1 MESKEDNDA
10 GAEAQDESTGDGK
23 SRWSLGLW
31 SEFIGWPVQILAAAT
46 AVRIERERLWV
57 RRRIE
62 RFVFLDGR
70 RLRKSIDIE
79 LTVPSNFTTAATPGA
94 AILPVAQPTKRFMRN
109 FRMVDEAGKELASL
123 TRDENSAVSTTMLA
137 QHAEEVVGGQSI
149 PESVVFD
156 LADVAGLR
164 WHRDDFPDD
173 EARQLRRES
182 ALERFRMA
190 PTPAGYV
197 TPEAQALTP
206 ACVRGRLWADDV
218 MRSRI
223 LQRAERFLL
232 LVPDLGEGGERR
244 KLTIEY
250 EWEVDPREEKRSS
263 RPKPSIPARARSVV
277 RQIARGES
285 IDHPVNIPTR
295 GPFSASSYH
304 AEVLAPEDLTVVGSR
319 LRLVTTEVN
328 DRSGGSSRWDEIASD
343 RSTPLVHLYSNGRR
357 PPEEV
362 RKDSP
367 ATEVLQACVVR
378 VRLRVRAGLVLPVVL
393 TASIVA
399 AMLTGGIVAHIVGYH
414 PQSATLAAVL
424 LALPALYAAYLLPQG
439 HGLMRRLFVQ
449 FRSILVILALLPYA
463 AAATLAIDL
472 GSSFRY
478 DLWIGLDTLALAC
491 LLAASSA
498 LWRALRVTRNVV
510 SP

>member
-1 MESKEDNDA
+1 VEPGENDA
-10 GAEAQDESTGDGK
+10 EVETRERSTGRDE
-23 SRWSLGLW
+23 SRWSLASW
-31 SEFIGWPVQILAAAT
+31 TEFIGWPVQILAAAT
-46 AVRIERERLWV
+46 AVRIEREPLWV

-79 LTVPSNFTTAATPGA
+79 LTVPSNFTTASTPGA

-109 FRMVDEAGKELASL
+109 FRMVDEAGRELASL
-123 TRDENSAVSTTMLA
+123 TRDENSAISTTMLA
-137 QHAEEVVGGQSI
+137 QHAREVVGGCPI
-149 PESVVFD
+149 PESVIFD

-173 EARQLRRES
+173 DARKLRRER
-182 ALERFRMA
+182 ALARFRLA
-190 PTPAGYV
+190 STPTGHGRPDGGMGLAD
-197 TPEAQALTP
+197 
-206 ACVRGRLWADDV
+206 VRGRLWADDV

-223 LQRAERFLL
+223 LQRAERFVLF
-232 LVPDLGEGGERR
+232 VPDLGEEGDRR

-263 RPKPSIPARARSVV
+263 PPRPSFAARARSAA

-304 AEVLAPEDLTVVGSR
+304 AEVLAPEDLTVVGAR

-328 DRSGGSSRWDEIASD
+328 ESQDGSSHWEEIASD

-357 PPEEV
+357 PPKEV

-414 PQSATLAAVL
+414 PESATLAAVL

-439 HGLMRRLFVQ
+439 HGLMRRLFMQ

-478 DLWIGLDTLALAC
+478 DLWIGFDTVALAC
-491 LLAASSA
+491 LLAASTA